1 MVYVRL
7 PLSPTMPTSPT
18 PLQVDANRERISITG
33 TNVSVVAKA
42 SGITATVNG
51 KKSDFKSDEILEFS
65 SNLTGNGY
73 SLNVFTNDGE
83 IRLLLSNSEKELLI
97 GMESMAA
104 LFEVRLEEHTGRSVE
119 ADEHGMSVIEQI
131 ETFPERWP
139 ERGADDMH
147 MLDIK
152 RIGRITA
159 FTIPSALEKK
169 PLWIFIVACLIALP
183 IGLNF
188 ATGFDSAIL
197 NVGAAF
203 LPMSV
208 VVAFGL
214 LLAMQYNLLVSKHT
228 IALGGSAVHV
238 RPRYLGLFGL
248 PSREFPIEEF
258 KDLDASGGGQLTFMF
273 GDERITCE
281 MDDELQADWILAEI
295 VDALGGTDFAVS
307 RAFEAE

>member
-1 MVYVRL
+1 M
-7 PLSPTMPTSPT
+7 
-18 PLQVDANRERISITG
+18 
-33 TNVSVVAKA
+33 
-42 SGITATVNG
+42 
-51 KKSDFKSDEILEFS
+51 
-65 SNLTGNGY
+65 
-73 SLNVFTNDGE
+73 
-83 IRLLLSNSEKELLI
+83 EL
-97 GMESMAA
+97 MAA
-104 LFEVRLEEHTGRSVE
+104 LFGVRLDEHTGRSVE

-147 MLDIK
+147 LLDIK

-169 PLWIFIVACLIALP
+169 PLWLFIVACLIAFP

-188 ATGFDSAIL
+188 ATGFESALL
-197 NVGAAF
+197 NVGVAF
-203 LPMSV
+203 LPMALV
-208 VVAFGL
+208 VGVGL

-248 PSREFPIEEF
+248 PSREFTIDEF

-295 VDALGGTDFAVS
+295 VDALGGSDFAVS